1 MCRPDSVGSVK
12 SFARWCP
19 CGVPAVS
26 RALRTFDLTSY
37 SGRLLCLGR
46 FPACP
51 HASRQQGNQA
61 LATTSASQPSVD
73 SDDAHWRRPH
83 GADERPRAP
92 ESRLAIGKG
101 AHYLSSCRRTSQPL
115 QAVVGPPAWLVFR
128 GHGAQ
133 LSVPWAACSTIS
145 SCSPPGEP
153 LARVLLI
160 GRHGT
165 RRIDSDAGQGCDRR
179 PDNGIPQSARKG
191 SRREEPKRGA
201 CSAPCHGR
209 QAERRLRER
218 WVGLVDCGAGRRA
231 LRIERF
237 SAQNLSGAC
246 AKLCRGHR
254 R

>member
-1 MCRPDSVGSVK
+1 MTPTGGGHM
-12 SFARWCP
+12 AQ
-19 CGVPAVS
+19 
-26 RALRTFDLTSY
+26 T
-37 SGRLLCLGR
+37 SGRGR
-46 FPACP
+46 QKAGWL
-51 HASRQQGNQA
+51 S
-61 LATTSASQPSVD
+61 
-73 SDDAHWRRPH
+73 
-83 GADERPRAP
+83 
-92 ESRLAIGKG
+92 GKG

-153 LARVLLI
+153 LARVPLI

-165 RRIDSDAGQGCDRR
+165 RRIDSDAGQKRDRR

-218 WVGLVDCGAGRRA
+218 WVGLADCGAGLRA

-254 R
+254 RRARSRSSSCSPAPRFSCSNAL